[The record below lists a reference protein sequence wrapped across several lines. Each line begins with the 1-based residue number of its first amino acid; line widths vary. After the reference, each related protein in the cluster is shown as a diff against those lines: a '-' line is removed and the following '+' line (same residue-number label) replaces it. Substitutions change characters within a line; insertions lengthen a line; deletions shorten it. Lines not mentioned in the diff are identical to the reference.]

1 MTHKSVLITWLAL
14 LTYAIIAGSAFL
26 FTKAA
31 TQSTPPCTLAA
42 LRLSIGSC
50 GLLLLNFVGFGPRE
64 TLATLDH
71 MKRPHAVAVGLLNTA
86 IPYTLY
92 AYAMH
97 SFGVQV
103 WLAAAISGCTPLIAQ
118 ILAMVRRAKRP
129 SRLVV
134 AGLFVGLAG
143 LALLSVATLIRPVGS
158 TGAHRTTT
166 ALGVL
171 VQIVAVSSKAAAA
184 VIAQRHHELTG
195 LIAPKLALV
204 QAVVGALL
212 ALLLMAVVDLSP
224 LVGGDAATTLAPLG
238 SWHVWPALLYL
249 GLASSCVVYFL
260 QFHLI
265 THVGAVRQMTVDYL
279 TPIVGVA
286 EGGFFRCDFCDLPVL
301 PTVLIA
307 AGCLLALV
315 GVALSQHTPQYSA
328 AAAVHDVASPAHSPA
343 DAPALERVR
352 AQSDEAANRGHVQQG
367 THSFAAPLLSA
378 YRRT

>member
-1 MTHKSVLITWLAL
+1 MRPDRLPSSSSHAMTHKSVLITWLAL

-31 TQSTPPCTLAA
+31 TQLTPPCTLAA

-118 ILAMVRRAKRP
+118 ILAMVQRAKRP

-166 ALGVL
+166 VSGVL
-171 VQIVAVSSKAAAA
+171 VQIVAVLSKAAAA
-184 VIAQRHHELTG
+184 VIAQRHHEL
-195 LIAPKLALV
+195 
-204 QAVVGALL
+204 
-212 ALLLMAVVDLSP
+212 
-224 LVGGDAATTLAPLG
+224 
-238 SWHVWPALLYL
+238 
-249 GLASSCVVYFL
+249 
-260 QFHLI
+260 
-265 THVGAVRQMTVDYL
+265 
-279 TPIVGVA
+279 
-286 EGGFFRCDFCDLPVL
+286 
-301 PTVLIA
+301 
-307 AGCLLALV
+307 
-315 GVALSQHTPQYSA
+315 
-328 AAAVHDVASPAHSPA
+328 
-343 DAPALERVR
+343 VR
-352 AQSDEAANRGHVQQG
+352 ARMCSTAPCRKANN
-367 THSFAAPLLSA
+367 
-378 YRRT
+378 